1 MSSYVVKITLSFFL
15 ATNALFFIG
24 YLIAKTF
31 KLQPQNLLIK
41 GALFAVVSTSIFY
54 TCFNTVF
61 AIIGVLLIFGFFI
74 YNKKEASI
82 TPLNQ
87 SIKKEFVFTQ
97 IFGVISLLHFI
108 LLLFTWKLDYPKV
121 QFRDYY
127 FWAELSD
134 FLLESGVESKS
145 FFLTENIVVKHA
157 QPYHYSDLWL
167 NGIFTKVN
175 GLPGI
180 INLFGITYPIILTG
194 VLVSFSYLLKSF
206 LNKTW
211 QVFVGI
217 GLLLFYSGLFIQSDS
232 SNILSPGIDFF
243 HAKSLIHYHNF
254 KLLPGYVGVVFII
267 SSIYKKRYYELGFLS
282 LILVLIYPTFFFAL
296 LPLTLFSVI
305 KTFGIEQRKG
315 WVLLGSICF
324 ALFFSFLLYKSSF
337 WNERNTDSE
346 ISINS
351 FTQFLRYAFDKTIQ
365 VVVFHLLAILIA
377 FKFIFKL
384 LKDWRKGLLIGL
396 SFALPLS
403 AYILFYKEYNAWQ
416 IFTNPM
422 HAILNVSLVF
432 FTLLSL
438 NQIKSKWKNIAFIGL
453 FGFYMV
459 TFLMTEK
466 SVDQYQSEDLLGKEY
481 HEIVTNLKD
490 LKNVLVVTEMD
501 GPITPADYGYSSVG
515 RTVYTNPNFGKI
527 YNVGLK
533 SDGTQSA
540 LIDYRIPFTNLK
552 SDSLLGFMQE
562 KEINYIF
569 IDSELSEKEIGIFQ
583 NFPIVSKALNG
594 ERLLKFDAFSISDL

>member
-31 KLQPQNLLIK
+31 KLQPQNLLVK
-41 GALFAVVSTSIFY
+41 GALFAVISTSIFY

-61 AIIGVLLIFGFFI
+61 TIIGVLLIFGFFI

-87 SIKKEFVFTQ
+87 SIKKEFAFTQ
-97 IFGVISLLHFI
+97 ILGTISLLHFI

-145 FFLTENIVVKHA
+145 FFLSENIADKHA

-180 INLFGITYPIILTG
+180 INLFGITYPIILTA

-211 QVFVGI
+211 QIFIGI
-217 GLLLFYSGLFIQSDS
+217 GLLLFYSGLFIQTENP
-232 SNILSPGIDFF
+232 NILNPGIDFF
-243 HAKSLIHYHNF
+243 HAKSLLHYHNF
-254 KLLPGYVGVVFII
+254 KLLPGYVGVVFIV
-267 SSIYKKRYYELGFLS
+267 SSVYYKRYYELGFLS

-296 LPLTLFSVI
+296 LPVAIFAVI

-324 ALFFSFLLYKSSF
+324 TLMFSVMLYKSSF
-337 WNERNTDSE
+337 LNNASTTELSTT
-346 ISINS
+346 S

-365 VVVFHLLAILIA
+365 VFVFHLLAILIA
-377 FKFIFKL
+377 SKFIFKL
-384 LKDWRKGLLIGL
+384 LKDWRKGLLLGL

-403 AYILFYKEYNAWQ
+403 AYVLFYKEYNAWQ
-416 IFTNPM
+416 IFTNPIHSM
-422 HAILNVSLVF
+422 LNVGLVF
-432 FTLLSL
+432 FTLLSI
-438 NQIKSKWKNIAFIGL
+438 NQIKSKWKDIAFVGL
-453 FGFYMV
+453 FGFYLV
-459 TFLMTEK
+459 SFLITEK
-466 SVDQYQSEDLLGKEY
+466 SVDRYQSEDLLGKEY
-481 HEIVTNLKD
+481 HEIVNNLKD

-501 GPITPADYGYSSVG
+501 GTITPADYGYSSVG
-515 RTVYTNPNFGKI
+515 RTVYTNPNFDKI
-527 YNVGLK
+527 YNLGLK

-569 IDSELSEKEIGIFQ
+569 IDSELSEKEIGIFK

-594 ERLLKFDAFSISDL
+594 ERLLKFDAFSLSDL